1 VIALPWQ
8 LYPDDA
14 DPKAMKRRQLIVM
27 VGGAAAAAITG
38 TWSLT
43 WPLASLAAAKIAR
56 VGIIDNGPD
65 WEPFRAELRELHY
78 AEGQN
83 IAFDYRQADGMPDRL
98 AVAARELVQI
108 PVDVIAVSGTPA
120 AQAAHQATKSI
131 PIVVISVG
139 DPVAAGLVT
148 NFAHPGG
155 NITGNTILGPDI
167 ATKRLQILRD
177 AIPSAARLA
186 FLWNPNN
193 VSSAALLDELWRTT
207 PFFGM
212 SLRPLEA
219 RTAADLPAVFA
230 EMLANRPDAVLT
242 TNDTL
247 HQMHMAEV
255 IDFLSKNRIAGLFQV
270 REHVVAG
277 GLMSYGVSL
286 ADLFR
291 MGALYTDKILRGRKP
306 EDLPIAQPVT
316 FEFVINLKTAK
327 AIGLEIPAS
336 VIARADEVIE

>member
-1 VIALPWQ
+1 
-8 LYPDDA
+8 
-14 DPKAMKRRQLIVM
+14 MKRRQLIVV
-27 VGGAAAAAITG
+27 VGGAAAAAVTG

-43 WPLASLAAAKIAR
+43 RPLASLAAAKIAR

-83 IAFDYRQADGMPDRL
+83 IAFDYRQTDGMPDRL
-98 AVAARELVQI
+98 AVAARELAQI

-120 AQAAHQATKSI
+120 AQAAQRATKSI

-139 DPVAAGLVT
+139 DPVGAGLVT

-167 ATKRLQILRD
+167 VTKRLQVLRD

-207 PFFGM
+207 P
-212 SLRPLEA
+212 LRPLEA
-219 RTAADLPAVFA
+219 RAAADFPAVFA
-230 EMLANRPDAVLT
+230 EMLSNRPDAVLT
-242 TNDTL
+242 TNDAL

-255 IDFLSKNRIAGLFQV
+255 IDFLLNNRIPGMFQL
-270 REHVVAG
+270 RRNVVEG
-277 GLMSYGVSL
+277 GLMSYGTSSS
-286 ADLFR
+286 DLFR
-291 MGALYTDKILRGRKP
+291 RGARYVDKILHGTHP
-306 EDLPIAQPVT
+306 GDLPIEQPVS
-316 FEFVINLKTAK
+316 FGLVVNMKTAR

-336 VIARADEVIE
+336 LLARADEVIE

>member
-1 VIALPWQ
+1 
-8 LYPDDA
+8 
-14 DPKAMKRRQLIVM
+14 MKRRQLIVV
-27 VGGAAAAAITG
+27 VGGAAAAAVTG

-83 IAFDYRQADGMPDRL
+83 IAFDYRQADGVPDRL

-120 AQAAHQATKSI
+120 AQAAQRATKSI

-167 ATKRLQILRD
+167 ATKRLQLLRD

-207 PFFGM
+207 QFFGM

-219 RTAADLPAVFA
+219 RGAYGCRFPSRVCGNVVEPARCRTHDQRRVASDAYGRGHRFPA
-230 EMLANRPDAVLT
+230 EEPDSGSVP
-242 TNDTL
+242 
-247 HQMHMAEV
+247 AETEC
-255 IDFLSKNRIAGLFQV
+255 R
-270 REHVVAG
+270 
-277 GLMSYGVSL
+277 
-286 ADLFR
+286 
-291 MGALYTDKILRGRKP
+291 
-306 EDLPIAQPVT
+306 
-316 FEFVINLKTAK
+316 
-327 AIGLEIPAS
+327 
-336 VIARADEVIE
+336 